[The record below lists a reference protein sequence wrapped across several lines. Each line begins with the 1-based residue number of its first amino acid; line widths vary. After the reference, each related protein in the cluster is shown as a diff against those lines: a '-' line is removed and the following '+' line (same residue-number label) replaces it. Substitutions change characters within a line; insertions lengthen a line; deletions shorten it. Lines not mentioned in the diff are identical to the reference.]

1 MLHWPWGR
9 SIHDYPSICFFVSC
23 CLYLTA
29 APRRDPLRDQI
40 RREMDLES
48 SELSSEC
55 DTRPTE
61 VVLDGPRMLAPS
73 DIRFVCPMV
82 GPEALP
88 KQEMEAH
95 IESYLLGQL
104 AEEPVMAGAL
114 IIQTLNKAPSKVK
127 VCVDVLCKYLDNII
141 ENPQEEKFR
150 RIRATNKTFQEKVVS
165 MRGSEEY
172 LQAIGFTVKTI
183 PGVDGEEDAYF
194 VLDSES
200 AADTAQMK
208 TYKEILL
215 LAEPIIPRLDR
226 SVKVFHPSPKANQ
239 IDVPPEFYAISPEEL
254 KKEQLVRREAV
265 EKLGMLRTKEM
276 KERDRLR
283 ELRRYRF
290 AIIRVRFPDGIILQ
304 GTFRATEPLV
314 RVLEFVRE
322 SLDVDWIPFSL
333 TSQTRQLLDRD
344 NMTITELDLAPASI
358 INFTYDPE
366 VLREV
371 ASQSGS
377 FKIRNYLNP
386 ELLSQIESL

>member
-1 MLHWPWGR
+1 ML
-9 SIHDYPSICFFVSC
+9 Y
-23 CLYLTA
+23 CLSLTA
-29 APRRDPLRDQI
+29 ASRRDPLRDQI
-40 RREMDLES
+40 RREMELASAELAS
-48 SELSSEC
+48 SEG
-55 DTRPTE
+55 DTGSPE

-141 ENPQEEKFR
+141 DNPQEEKFQ
-150 RIRATNKTFQEKVVS
+150 RIRASNKTFQEKVVS

-172 LQAIGFTVKTI
+172 LQAIGFTVKTV
-183 PGVDGEEDAYF
+183 PGPDGEEDAYF
-194 VLDSES
+194 VLDAQH

-208 TYKEILL
+208 SYKEILL

-239 IDVPPEFYAISPEEL
+239 IDVPPEFYAISPDEL
-254 KKEQLVRREAV
+254 KKEQQVRREAV

-290 AIIRVRFPDGIILQ
+290 AIIRVRFPDGVILQ
-304 GTFRATEPLV
+304 GTFRATEPLS

-322 SLDVDWIPFSL
+322 SLDTDWIPFSL
-333 TSQTRQLLDRD
+333 TSQTRQVLDQD
-344 NMTITELDLAPASI
+344 SMTITELDLAPASI
-358 INFTYDPE
+358 INFTYDPA

-377 FKIRNYLNP
+377 FKINNYLSP

>member
-1 MLHWPWGR
+1 
-9 SIHDYPSICFFVSC
+9 
-23 CLYLTA
+23 
-29 APRRDPLRDQI
+29 
-40 RREMDLES
+40 MDLES

-55 DTRPTE
+55 DTRPAE

-150 RIRATNKTFQEKVVS
+150 RIRASNKNFQEKVVS

-172 LQAIGFTVKTI
+172 LQAIGFTVKTM
-183 PGVDGEEDAYF
+183 PGVDGEEDSYF
-194 VLDSES
+194 VLDAEG

-254 KKEQLVRREAV
+254 KKEQQVRREAV

-322 SLDVDWIPFSL
+322 SLDTDWIPFSL
-333 TSQTRQLLDRD
+333 TSQTRQLLDQD

>member
-1 MLHWPWGR
+1 MELA
-9 SIHDYPSICFFVSC
+9 SAE
-23 CLYLTA
+23 LA
-29 APRRDPLRDQI
+29 
-40 RREMDLES
+40 S
-48 SELSSEC
+48 SEG
-55 DTRPTE
+55 DTGPTE

-141 ENPQEEKFR
+141 DNPQEEKFQ
-150 RIRATNKTFQEKVVS
+150 RIRASNKTFQEKVVS

-172 LQAIGFTVKTI
+172 LQAIGFTVKTV
-183 PGVDGEEDAYF
+183 PGPDGEEDAYF
-194 VLDSES
+194 VLDAQH

-208 TYKEILL
+208 SYKEILL

-239 IDVPPEFYAISPEEL
+239 IDVPPEFYAISPDEL
-254 KKEQLVRREAV
+254 KKEQQVRREAV

-290 AIIRVRFPDGIILQ
+290 AIIRVRFPDGVILQ
-304 GTFRATEPLV
+304 GTFRATEPLS

-322 SLDVDWIPFSL
+322 SLDTDWIPFSL
-333 TSQTRQLLDRD
+333 TSQTRQVLDQD
-344 NMTITELDLAPASI
+344 SMTITELDLAPASI
-358 INFTYDPE
+358 INFTYDPA

-377 FKIRNYLNP
+377 FKINNYLSP
-386 ELLSQIESL
+386 ELLSQIESLWWLDDVSAVGTVYTDSHQCYEFQCIKCFNVK